1 MKQSWHRFVWTGS
14 AVALATA
21 AGVAQTRVGWTSAD
35 FDGDG
40 VRDLYVVNASGG
52 DSLLLRRGAEWRES
66 SAAWGIDAQCASVRA
81 AAAVVDAV
89 GRVDLVLERAS
100 GAVDVRLNSAD
111 GRFLPPEASLVAG
124 ASVRSRAFAALRAG
138 GAGASLAPEP
148 QPGTTVAALTGC
160 SADMRDW
167 GVSGACLQASSSPA
181 LGQLYPLSST
191 LFVTP
196 AGDVGMGTTSPTS
209 KLTVNGD
216 LRTNAIRFPD
226 GTLQITANVF
236 GPGGPAGPQG
246 PTGVQGPAGPKG
258 PKGGVGAQGA
268 AGPQGPV
275 GPQGPAGPVTSLN
288 SQTGATQNIVGGT
301 GMTVTASGNTIT
313 LDANYRCRYNGLL
326 YTTGQQCY
334 LWERRLN
341 CPSGGWQNQRLT
353 CQADG
358 SWSVTT
364 LICASSDLTPRC
376 GL

>member
-1 MKQSWHRFVWTGS
+1 MKQAWDRIVWMGA
-14 AVALATA
+14 AVALAAA
-21 AGVAQTRVGWTSAD
+21 AGGAQTRVGWTSAD

-40 VRDLYVVNASGG
+40 ERDVFVASTSG
-52 DSLLLRRGAEWRES
+52 DSLLLRRGTEWRES
-66 SAAWGIDAQCASVRA
+66 GAMWGIEGESASVRA
-81 AAAVVDAV
+81 AAADVDGD

-111 GRFLPPEASLVAG
+111 GRFLPPVASLD
-124 ASVRSRAFAALRAG
+124 ASPNLRTFALQALRGVA
-138 GAGASLAPEP
+138 AAPAPEP
-148 QPGTTVAALTGC
+148 LPGTTVAAVTGC
-160 SADMRDW
+160 SAEMRDW
-167 GVSGACLQASSSPA
+167 GVAGACLQASSSPT

-191 LFVTP
+191 LCVTT
-196 AGDVGMGTTSPTS
+196 GGLVGIGTTAPTS

-236 GPGGPAGPQG
+236 GPAGPVGPQG
-246 PTGVQGPAGPKG
+246 PTGPQGPAGPKG
-258 PKGGVGAQGA
+258 PKGPTGAQGA
-268 AGPQGPV
+268 TGPQGPAGPQGL
-275 GPQGPAGPVTSLN
+275 AGPVTSLN
-288 SQTGATQNIVGGT
+288 SQTGATLNIVGGT

-313 LDANYRCRYNGLL
+313 LDANYRCRYNDHL

-334 LWERRLN
+334 LWERRRN
-341 CPSGGWQNQRLT
+341 CPSGGWQNQRLQ

-364 LICASSDLTPRC
+364 LVCASTDLTPRC